1 VSPGYFEAL
10 GARLLEGRFFEPRDA
25 VRGGPALILLNQTA
39 ARTFWKGAD
48 PIGKTVIINKDSQ
61 LQVVGVIADIRGS
74 ILEEDPGPTMYQV
87 SNQSRNFLAGG
98 MMIRV
103 DGDPKALVPQIRA
116 IVRSV
121 DRDAPFAGV
130 EPLQT
135 RIDRAMAPRLFVL
148 RIVGLFSIV
157 GLVLAVVGVYGV
169 LAEFVVQRVPE
180 MGIRIA
186 FGATRSDVLALVLGQ
201 GARLVSI
208 GLVLGF
214 ASAALLRGAMS
225 TMVYGVRT
233 SDPITYITACAVLFA
248 ATIAACAV
256 PARRASQ
263 LDPVVALRSE

>member
-1 VSPGYFEAL
+1 HLPVIGVINDIRISSL
-10 GARLLEGRFFEPRDA
+10 DKEP
-25 VRGGPALILLNQTA
+25 GPAIYQLSNQT
-39 ARTFWKGAD
+39 
-48 PIGKTVIINKDSQ
+48 
-61 LQVVGVIADIRGS
+61 
-74 ILEEDPGPTMYQV
+74 
-87 SNQSRNFLAGG
+87 RNFLANS

-103 DGDPKALVPQIRA
+103 DGDPQAIVPQIRA
-116 IVRSV
+116 IIRSV
-121 DRDAPFAGV
+121 DREAPFRGV

-148 RIVGLFSIV
+148 RIVGLFSII
-157 GLVLAVVGVYGV
+157 GLILAVVGVYGV

-214 ASAALLRGAMS
+214 GSAVLLRNAMS

-233 SDPITYITACAVLFA
+233 SD
-248 ATIAACAV
+248 
-256 PARRASQ
+256 
-263 LDPVVALRSE
+263 